1 MTYRICP
8 GVVLV
13 SVCDEY
19 LLVATHEAHGKVPY
33 AKGVNNTG
41 AYFWSLLEQKMD
53 IEQIVKT
60 AAKAY
65 KVNEEQV
72 RPLLLRFMNTLKDT
86 GYLLVDGD

>member
-1 MTYRICP
+1 
-8 GVVLV
+8 
-13 SVCDEY
+13 
-19 LLVATHEAHGKVPY
+19 
-33 AKGVNNTG
+33 
-41 AYFWSLLEQKMD
+41 MD

-65 KVNEEQV
+65 QVDEEQV